1 MHDRATRIDLHVDL
15 PRVQLAFECD
25 APIIALRGPSG
36 CGKTTVLR
44 ALAGLARARGTVVI
58 DGVSINL
65 KLPPAARSIG
75 YCPQDALL
83 FPHLDVKA
91 NIAFG
96 AAANSRID
104 QLANALALN
113 ELLARM
119 PRSLSG
125 GEQQRVALARA
136 LAREPRVL
144 LLDEPF
150 AAQHPEM
157 RLRMVALIQQAS
169 RSRCAFVTS
178 HDEANLKAL
187 DAYMV
192 QVPQTHA

>member
-1 MHDRATRIDLHVDL
+1 MRDRATRVDLHVDL
-15 PRVQLAFECD
+15 PRVRIAFECD

-36 CGKTTVLR
+36 CGKTTILR
-44 ALAGLARARGTVVI
+44 GIAGIARAHGLIII
-58 DGVSINL
+58 DGASMDL
-65 KLPPAARSIG
+65 TLPPEARAIG

-83 FPHLDVKA
+83 FPHLNVRE
-91 NIAFG
+91 NMAFG
-96 AAANSRID
+96 ASSKVSIEEFVD
-104 QLANALALN
+104 TLALGS
-113 ELLARM
+113 LLTRM

-157 RLRMVALIQQAS
+157 RSQMIALIRRAS
-169 RSRCAFVTS
+169 QSRAVIMTS

-187 DAYMV
+187 DAFMV
-192 QVPQTHA
+192 HVLHA

>member
-1 MHDRATRIDLHVDL
+1 MRDRSARVDLHVDH

-44 ALAGLARARGTVVI
+44 AIAGLVPAHGAVVI
-58 DGVSINL
+58 DGATIDMT
-65 KLPPAARSIG
+65 LPPEARSIG

-96 AAANSRID
+96 AS
-104 QLANALALN
+104 ANARMDELVNALVLR
-113 ELLARM
+113 ELLARR
-119 PRSLSG
+119 PGSLSG
-125 GEQQRVALARA
+125 GERQRVALARA

-157 RLRMVALIQQAS
+157 RLRMISLIQEASQS
-169 RSRCAFVTS
+169 RSVFVTS
-178 HDEANLKAL
+178 HDEANLTAL
-187 DAYMV
+187 NAFMV
-192 QVPQTHA
+192 HVPQTHT

>member
-1 MHDRATRIDLHVDL
+1 MRDRATRVDLHVDL
-15 PRVQLAFECD
+15 PRVHIAFECD

-36 CGKTTVLR
+36 CGKTTILR
-44 ALAGLARARGTVVI
+44 GIAGIARAHGLIII
-58 DGVSINL
+58 DGASMDL
-65 KLPPAARSIG
+65 TLPPEARAIG

-83 FPHLDVKA
+83 FPHLNVRE
-91 NIAFG
+91 NMAFG
-96 AAANSRID
+96 ASSKVSID
-104 QLANALALN
+104 EFVDTLALGS
-113 ELLARM
+113 LLTRM

-157 RLRMVALIQQAS
+157 RSQMIALIRRAS
-169 RSRCAFVTS
+169 QSRAVIMTS

-187 DAYMV
+187 DAFMV
-192 QVPQTHA
+192 HVLHA

>member
-1 MHDRATRIDLHVDL
+1 M
-15 PRVQLAFECD
+15 QLAFECD

-36 CGKTTVLR
+36 CGKTTILR
-44 ALAGLARARGTVVI
+44 AIAGLATAHGMVVI
-58 DGVSINL
+58 DGASIDL
-65 KLPPAARSIG
+65 ELPPAARSIG

-96 AAANSRID
+96 AAANARID
-104 QLANALALN
+104 QLVSVLSLNALL
-113 ELLARM
+113 ERM

-136 LAREPRVL
+136 VAREPRVL

-157 RLRMVALIQQAS
+157 RLRMVGLIQQAS
-169 RSRCAFVTS
+169 LSRCVFVTS

-192 QVPQTHA
+192 QVPQTPMG